1 MDPSSVDVSRSV
13 TSQIILFPGFIP
25 CPTTRNSRETN
36 QHRDSLRVG
45 YLLGM
50 YPSPSQTF
58 IRNEIEAV
66 EASNLFV
73 QRYTL
78 RRSDQVLVEPRD
90 LAERDKTR
98 TVLEVGA
105 AGLIWSFLATA
116 IARPLVFLRALRL
129 ALRLGMRSERGVFVN
144 LIYLGEACVVRKWF
158 ELASINHVHT
168 HHATDPTTVALL
180 CKILGGPLFSFT
192 VHGPEEFDKPLTL
205 GLREKVHHASFVIA
219 ISEFTRSQLYRWTRY
234 RDWPK
239 IHVVRVGVNPRF
251 LNHGPTPVPSMP
263 RLVSIGRLV
272 EQKGHAILIQAAAGL
287 RDRGLDFELVI
298 VGDGPMRPE
307 IERLIEQLGLRE
319 RVRITGCLSNQGV
332 LDELLEARALVLPS
346 FAEGLPTVFFEAL
359 ALGRPVITTCIAAH
373 SELIESGVNG
383 WLVAPGAI
391 EPLADAMASALKT
404 SSGNLEEMGRAGGS
418 RVARQHDVVASSEKL
433 VALFHRASLE
443 HGKFGGER

>member
-1 MDPSSVDVSRSV
+1 M
-13 TSQIILFPGFIP
+13 
-25 CPTTRNSRETN
+25 
-36 QHRDSLRVG
+36 
-45 YLLGM
+45 
-50 YPSPSQTF
+50 
-58 IRNEIEAV
+58 
-66 EASNLFV
+66 
-73 QRYTL
+73 
-78 RRSDQVLVEPRD
+78 
-90 LAERDKTR
+90 
-98 TVLEVGA
+98 
-105 AGLIWSFLATA
+105 
-116 IARPLVFLRALRL
+116 
-129 ALRLGMRSERGVFVN
+129 
-144 LIYLGEACVVRKWF
+144 RKWF

-332 LDELLEARALVLPS
+332 LDELLKARALVLPS

-391 EPLADAMASALKT
+391 EPLADAMASASRPVRGILRRWGEPGGRESPGSTMSWPRPRSSWRSFIGRLSSMESSEVSGSHAVRLSSSVATTVYPRAARANNSIEGEQLGT
-404 SSGNLEEMGRAGGS
+404 SSWGTQRDIVNCPHRVGGIGR
-418 RVARQHDVVASSEKL
+418 
-433 VALFHRASLE
+433 HR
-443 HGKFGGER
+443 